1 MHWEKHICWLCTMEQ
16 KAHFVLL
23 PFQAIYKLKY
33 ERRKKKKG
41 GGVEAGGGGNK
52 IQTLLA
58 YSLGNSFVKADQWR
72 FSSVS
77 LPTPPF

>member
-1 MHWEKHICWLCTMEQ
+1 MKGG
-16 KAHFVLL
+16 
-23 PFQAIYKLKY
+23 
-33 ERRKKKKG
+33 KKKG